1 MSKCSFFISTLNKKI
16 IDTLQK
22 LDKAFDKVP
31 LILSCIFIV
40 ILFSLSS
47 IIAIFST
54 VANDSLKLNLL
65 CRQLESTFVG
75 VICIIVLSR
84 IPFVK
89 ILKNWFYF
97 LVGYILLIWPVLIF
111 GVRINGMKGWYRIGD
126 VTIQPSEIAR
136 SLFLVALC
144 YLFSQNINSIKRFF
158 LLVVFA
164 LITIG
169 PIIVQPDLGT
179 AIVFSLV
186 LYIIYFLMEKN
197 FIYLLVCPLVGVTGV
212 VLFCMKHKYALKR
225 ITGFLDPE
233 ADLHRSGWHI
243 MQFKFAIARGHLT
256 GVKSNQAA
264 WSKSYLPFSYND
276 SIFASAAEITG
287 FVGVICLI
295 VLIMLLAYLLI
306 KKQST
311 ITNMA
316 ARLFLIGSACF
327 ILVQSFLHS
336 SVNVAI
342 LPPTGITFPF
352 FSFGGSSF
360 IGFSILLGFALSAS
374 KCTIIETK

>member
-65 CRQLESTFVG
+65 CRQLESTFTG

-136 SLFLVALC
+136 SLFLVAVC

-212 VLFCMKHKYALKR
+212 VLFCMKHQYALKR
-225 ITGFLDPE
+225 ITGF
-233 ADLHRSGWHI
+233 
-243 MQFKFAIARGHLT
+243 
-256 GVKSNQAA
+256 
-264 WSKSYLPFSYND
+264 
-276 SIFASAAEITG
+276 
-287 FVGVICLI
+287 
-295 VLIMLLAYLLI
+295 
-306 KKQST
+306 
-311 ITNMA
+311 
-316 ARLFLIGSACF
+316 
-327 ILVQSFLHS
+327 
-336 SVNVAI
+336 
-342 LPPTGITFPF
+342 
-352 FSFGGSSF
+352 
-360 IGFSILLGFALSAS
+360 
-374 KCTIIETK
+374 